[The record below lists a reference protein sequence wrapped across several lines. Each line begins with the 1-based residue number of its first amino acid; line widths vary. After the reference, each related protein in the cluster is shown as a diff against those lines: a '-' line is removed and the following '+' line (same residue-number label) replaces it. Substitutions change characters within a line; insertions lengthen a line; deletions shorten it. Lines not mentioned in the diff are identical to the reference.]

1 MSYELFGKFIILRNA
16 WHFFMIIVS
25 CNCCLVFDVAG
36 RFNSQVCRSLLNLKG
51 EVKKKQGA
59 YVDFFAIIFYF
70 FCYIGFWSEFH
81 ASIQIQ
87 QKKLNKVPNIKLVV
101 WFRGSSM
108 LRFRFSKKIWV
119 KSRTLSWWCRL
130 VIVVV

>member
-1 MSYELFGKFIILRNA
+1 
-16 WHFFMIIVS
+16 MIIVS
-25 CNCCLVFDVAG
+25 CNCCLVFDIAG
-36 RFNSQVCRSLLNLKG
+36 RFNTQVCRSLLNLKG

-108 LRFRFSKKIWV
+108 LRFRFSKNN
-119 KSRTLSWWCRL
+119 LSEVPDIRL
-130 VIVVV
+130 VVSFGDCGCVLVRVGEWKLDI